1 MCSARTGS
9 TWGGTL
15 TVLEPAAVLGGP
27 SNALPVSSSTGLR
40 RTVTVPAARSTSSQY
55 RPSTSPRRSPH
66 HAASST
72 AARYRGVIAST
83 RATTSATEATVRSF
97 ARSEPAPG
105 TWQGFLAR
113 IPSRTA
119 VFRTA
124 RMNRYDWAIEVRPPL
139 PRIASAY
146 QVRTMYGVSWP
157 SCTPSSGARCSR
169 RLRRHVSRYLGP
181 SPSSPT
187 CWPSGA
193 RGRPLKHASAH

>member
-1 MCSARTGS
+1 VGRHVDGPRASGRLGRAVERLARQQLDRTPSHRHRSGRKVDVLPVQAQHLAS
-9 TWGGTL
+9 TQPTPRRQQHRRPVPRCDRLHEGNDLGYRGHSPL
-15 TVLEPAAVLGGP
+15 LRTVGAGARNLAGVLG
-27 SNALPVSSSTGLR
+27 
-40 RTVTVPAARSTSSQY
+40 
-55 RPSTSPRRSPH
+55 
-66 HAASST
+66 
-72 AARYRGVIAST
+72 
-83 RATTSATEATVRSF
+83 E
-97 ARSEPAPG
+97 
-105 TWQGFLAR
+105 

-157 SCTPSSGARCSR
+157 SCTPSGGARCSR

-193 RGRPLKHASAH
+193 RGRPLEHASAH